1 MSSEVTQLRAA
12 NADLG
17 DQLKVALSSN
27 FRRLGETVR
36 YRAALEQ
43 IAGYGCRCDAG
54 WGEFDDAQ
62 CPSCVARAALEEK

>member
-1 MSSEVTQLRAA
+1 MSSREQYDAAQQHEWERAA
-12 NADLG
+12 GVQLG
-17 DQLKVALSSN
+17 RCERAEALV
-27 FRRLGETVR
+27 GR

-62 CPSCVARAALEEK
+62 CPSCVARAVLEEK

>member
-1 MSSEVTQLRAA
+1 MPDDEVIYMGWQEEAFAEIR
-12 NADLG
+12 G
-17 DQLKVALSSN
+17 
-27 FRRLGETVR
+27 RLEAENVR
-36 YRAALEQ
+36 LRAALEQ